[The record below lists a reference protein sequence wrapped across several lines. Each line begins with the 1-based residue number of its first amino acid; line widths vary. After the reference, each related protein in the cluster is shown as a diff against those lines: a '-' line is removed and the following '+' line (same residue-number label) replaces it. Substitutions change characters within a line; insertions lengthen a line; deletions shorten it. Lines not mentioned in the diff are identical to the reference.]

1 MLLHIPQVLSRAEVA
16 DIRQRLDAAGWVDGL
31 QTAGAQAATSKK
43 SATGIHACR

>member
-31 QTAGAQAATSKK
+31 
-43 SATGIHACR
+43 